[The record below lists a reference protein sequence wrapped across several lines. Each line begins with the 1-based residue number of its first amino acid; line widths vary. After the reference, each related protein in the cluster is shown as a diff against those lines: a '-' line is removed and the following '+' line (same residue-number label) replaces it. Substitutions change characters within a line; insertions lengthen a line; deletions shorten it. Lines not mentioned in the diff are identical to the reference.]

1 MKKLVA
7 ILLAALMLLAPV
19 ALAENTAAILTLTDI
34 VATNGGE
41 SVPLTGLCITAAIDA
56 ENDPTFILT
65 ADDGTDYLAAAAMR
79 IDAKGQ
85 MDITLE
91 NLDATYTADIMSLA
105 SQQGIDSSVA
115 GMASQSYEEL
125 PELMRTLVP
134 AMDELVLP
142 AFSGVT
148 IPKMDLS
155 ELLSGFITGESNGV
169 SEFTI
174 HYGQFV
180 SLLDMV
186 KQYASLAGSQ
196 IPNLDEVLSA
206 IDEMKANGQ
215 GFMVRGTIEDNG
227 RRQNVTA
234 SLIPVDNFV
243 EMDSAVLKLSVSSE
257 ENTIVAIGMP
267 EGQSGVPMFIL
278 NLLSDPAKPSL
289 TAEMSIGEASISF
302 RLFPEDGLQKMT
314 FDVSSDGEDAFK
326 VAFGYGNTNGRDL
339 LNFEAFGGGS
349 ALSLNFDT
357 AMGADG
363 VRTGTVSFT
372 ADDVVITG
380 NIAMQLSEEAPVEIA
395 WPENRVSIEELDG
408 EAMNEAMAPLM
419 AYFENLEA

>member
-1 MKKLVA
+1 MA
-7 ILLAALMLLAPV
+7 LLELR
-19 ALAENTAAILTLTDI
+19 N
-34 VATNGGE
+34 
-41 SVPLTGLCITAAIDA
+41 ITAGYDKNI
-56 ENDPTFILT
+56 ILR
-65 ADDGTDYLAAAAMR
+65 DF
-79 IDAKGQ
+79 
-85 MDITLE
+85 
-91 NLDATYTADIMSLA
+91 NL
-105 SQQGIDSSVA
+105 QV
-115 GMASQSYEEL
+115 E
-125 PELMRTLVP
+125 R
-134 AMDELVLP
+134 
-142 AFSGVT
+142 
-148 IPKMDLS
+148 
-155 ELLSGFITGESNGV
+155 
-169 SEFTI
+169 
-174 HYGQFV
+174 GQFV

-314 FDVSSDGEDAFK
+314 FDVSSDGEDAWP
-326 VAFGYGNTNGRDL
+326 
-339 LNFEAFGGGS
+339 GS
-349 ALSLNFDT
+349 
-357 AMGADG
+357 
-363 VRTGTVSFT
+363 
-372 ADDVVITG
+372 
-380 NIAMQLSEEAPVEIA
+380 P
-395 WPENRVSIEELDG
+395 SICAARSTPPFCAGD
-408 EAMNEAMAPLM
+408 AA
-419 AYFENLEA
+419 